1 MACPESDVP
10 AARKVM
16 CFPSRFARRTMS
28 TTSGTPTGVSTSSGT
43 RR

>member
-10 AARKVM
+10 AARNVM

-28 TTSGTPTGVSTSSGT
+28 TTSATSAGISTSSGM